1 MVKEGA
7 FELYFN
13 DGDLVN
19 ESGLHPWDRLPHET
33 QRQYTYFNLYLDLGF
48 ERSVAK
54 MTREYDGMPSYSYL
68 TQLSSQWSWKK
79 RAHARDTYVLQAR
92 TEAMKKDYSS
102 FVAKKIK
109 SKTTLSQMIDQLSFE
124 IFKDPHMSKEEKI
137 RALKGAVVADSTNDA
152 VLSNYVGTPS
162 ERIEITGDLT
172 TKNTTKL
179 NFNEEEQDFIADFAK
194 KLARGEDK

>member
-1 MVKEGA
+1 MAKPGA

-13 DGDLVN
+13 DGELVN
-19 ESGLHPWDRLPHET
+19 ESGLHPWDRLPKET
-33 QRQYTYFNLYLDLGF
+33 QKQYTYFNLYLDLGF
-48 ERSVAK
+48 DRSITK
-54 MTREYDGMPSYSYL
+54 MRKEYAGLPSYQYL
-68 TQLSSQWSWKK
+68 SMISREWSWKK

-92 TEAMKKDYSS
+92 TDAMKKDYAE
-102 FVAKKIK
+102 FVSKKIK
-109 SKTTLSQMIDQLSFE
+109 SKTTLSQMIDKLAFDVYQ
-124 IFKDPHMSKEEKI
+124 DPNMSKTEKI

-179 NFNEEEQDFIADFAK
+179 NFDEEEQDLIADFAK
-194 KLARGEDK
+194 RLAKEQGR